1 VAPCGDF
8 SLLAVA
14 GYKPKG
20 ALVNVTKHLYETVFV
35 LNPELTEEDVEAN
48 VQSFVQLLESKGAEI
63 IRIDRG
69 GKRRLA
75 YVMRKQRYGYYTLIH
90 FRATPEPLPE
100 LERMYRLSERVLR
113 YLTIR
118 FEKEEHLTGFTR
130 VPDDDGRE
138 EDREERRR
146 GGRRGEFF
154 QGRGEGRYPR
164 RGSMDDSRLNGD
176 SRRFDTAVTMT
187 EDDAMDD
194 DND

>member
-1 VAPCGDF
+1 MFF
-8 SLLAVA
+8 SLLATA
-14 GYKPKG
+14 GCQPQG
-20 ALVNVTKHLYETVFV
+20 ATVNGSKHLYETIYV
-35 LNPELTEEDVEAN
+35 LHPEMTEEDVEAN
-48 VQSFVQLLESKGAEI
+48 VQNTVKLLEGKGAEI

-113 YLTIR
+113 YLTVR

-146 GGRRGEFF
+146 GGRRGESFH
-154 QGRGEGRYPR
+154 GRGDGRYGR
-164 RGSMDDSRLNGD
+164 RGPMDDGD
-176 SRRFDTAVTMT
+176 SRRFTTSVSPA
-187 EDDAMDD
+187 DDEGLDD
-194 DND
+194 DDE

>member
-1 VAPCGDF
+1 MAPCGDF

-48 VQSFVQLLESKGAEI
+48 VQSTVQLLESKGAEI

-113 YLTIR
+113 YLTVR

-138 EDREERRR
+138 EDRDERRR
-146 GGRRGEFF
+146 GRRGDSF
-154 QGRGEGRYPR
+154 QGRGDGRYSR
-164 RGSMDDSRLNGD
+164 RGPMDDSRFDGP
-176 SRRFDTAVTMT
+176 SRRFDTPVTVT
-187 EDDAMDD
+187 DDEAMDE

>member
-1 VAPCGDF
+1 M
-8 SLLAVA
+8 
-14 GYKPKG
+14 
-20 ALVNVTKHLYETVFV
+20 NVIKHLYETVFV

-48 VQSFVQLLESKGAEI
+48 IQSIVQLLESKSAEI

-90 FRATPEPLPE
+90 FRATPAPLLE

-113 YLTIR
+113 YLTVR

-138 EDREERRR
+138 DDRDERRR
-146 GGRRGEFF
+146 GRRGESF

-164 RGSMDDSRLNGD
+164 RGPMDEGRFDGNP
-176 SRRFDTAVTMT
+176 RRFDTAVAVT
-187 EDDAMDD
+187 EDEGMDD

>member
-1 VAPCGDF
+1 
-8 SLLAVA
+8 VA

-20 ALVNVTKHLYETVFV
+20 VLVNGTKHLYETVFV

-48 VQSFVQLLESKGAEI
+48 VQNFVQLLENKGAEI

-90 FRATPEPLPE
+90 FRATPAPLPE

-113 YLTIR
+113 YLTVR

-138 EDREERRR
+138 EDRDERRR
-146 GGRRGEFF
+146 GRRGEPF

-164 RGSMDDSRLNGD
+164 RGPIDDGRFDGP
-176 SRRFDTAVTMT
+176 SRRFDTAVTVPN
-187 EDDAMDD
+187 DDVLDD

>member
-1 VAPCGDF
+1 
-8 SLLAVA
+8 
-14 GYKPKG
+14 
-20 ALVNVTKHLYETVFV
+20 VNVTKHLYETVFV
-35 LNPELTEEDVEAN
+35 LNPELTEEDGEAN
-48 VQSFVQLLESKGAEI
+48 IQSIVQLLESKGAEI
-63 IRIDRG
+63 IRTDRG

-100 LERMYRLSERVLR
+100 LERLYRLSERVLR
-113 YLTIR
+113 YLTVR

-138 EDREERRR
+138 DDRDERRR
-146 GGRRGEFF
+146 GRRGESF

-164 RGSMDDSRLNGD
+164 RGSMDDGRFDGGNT
-176 SRRFDTAVTMT
+176 RRFDSAVTVT

-194 DND
+194 DSE

>member
-48 VQSFVQLLESKGAEI
+48 AQSFVQLLESKGAEI

-113 YLTIR
+113 YLTVR

-138 EDREERRR
+138 EDRDERRR
-146 GGRRGEFF
+146 GRRGEPF

-164 RGSMDDSRLNGD
+164 RGPMDDGRFDGHP
-176 SRRFDTAVTMT
+176 RRFDTSVTVT
-187 EDDAMDD
+187 DDEAMDD